1 MKKNTR
7 RCIFRSYFAFH
18 LELLSIYRKMSY
30 NPCMGKPVV
39 REVKI
44 LDAVLKEEEGSEDEP
59 NASQYIW
66 LQLQDVKNQVIL
78 TSTLSLDDIK
88 ELTGMDRYLQGRE
101 LINFTIALK
110 SREAPVSLV
119 FNPDDHE
126 ITADMIKN
134 EEGI

>member
-1 MKKNTR
+1 
-7 RCIFRSYFAFH
+7 
-18 LELLSIYRKMSY
+18 MSY

-44 LDAVLKEEEGSEDEP
+44 LDAVLKEEEGTYDDTS
-59 NASQYIW
+59 AAQYIW
-66 LQLQDVKNQVIL
+66 LQLKDIKNDIIL

-101 LINFTIALK
+101 LVNFTVALK

-119 FNPDDHE
+119 FNPDNLE